1 MSRCVTDEEDEDEEF
16 LRLQRRPAELAPRP
30 KSAEVKQRQRRD
42 RFVQVPL
49 RWAEQMTKATE
60 TPRAFV
66 GIWLLHLAWKAG
78 KLTFPLTQRS
88 TRGSWGQSQGQARRP
103 AQARGSRTDQGRPPP
118 GQVPAYHFAPSL
130 SYAFWVPVTLAWPVT
145 CTLAWAKYLYPS
157 LGHPV

>member
-1 MSRCVTDEEDEDEEF
+1 MSQCVTDEEDEDEEF

-49 RWAEQMTKATE
+49 WWAEQMTKATE

-78 KLTFPLTQRS
+78 KSTFPLPNGRLEAHGVS
-88 TRGSWGQSQGQARRP
+88 RKVKRGVLHKLEAAGLIKVERR
-103 AQARGSRTDQGRPPP
+103 RGKSP
-118 GQVPAYHFAPSL
+118 L
-130 SYAFWVPVTLAWPVT
+130 ITL
-145 CTLAWAKYLYPS
+145 LHL
-157 LGHPV
+157 